1 MEDLRKSMLD
11 NFFACVKSF
20 VRLSVP
26 SHVASAQAQIAM
38 MTYEMQREQVEAFH
52 ATMSDECPAL
62 VSYSKAF
69 SRMQGRPITL
79 YDVTRYR
86 DVEAMIKSG
95 LYAGPLEALGA
106 TITEKEIRVVCR
118 RNADALWDCLDAL
131 CNAAYACATPSTYGT
146 PSIPSAEAI
155 AKNIKETKGRKK
167 SAEATGPTVDQAR
180 CDTLVKAIKN
190 VFVAGGKPEPA
201 VDPSFIARLDSG
213 LASTAAGGSAY
224 GELAVA
230 KSVEEF
236 SQCPPLVDLGL
247 PTLDDATR
255 NAWAELADA
264 CGKSHSLTQMQRS
277 IPKNMMATIEKQAA
291 ALASGIGPDGDLSQL
306 DLSSIGES
314 VLSQCSPED
323 LTQLAGNMGDI
334 LPKISGLAA
343 SLENETGGVELP
355 PEVGT
360 ILSGK

>member
-26 SHVASAQAQIAM
+26 THAASAQAQIAM
-38 MTYEMQREQVEAFH
+38 MSYEMQREQVEAFH
-52 ATMSDECPAL
+52 TTMSDECPTL

-131 CNAAYACATPSTYGT
+131 CNAAYACATLSTYGT
-146 PSIPSAEAI
+146 PSIPTAESI
-155 AKNIKETKGRKK
+155 AENIKQTKERKK
-167 SAEATGPTVDQAR
+167 TPDVSGPTVDQAR
-180 CDTLVKAIKN
+180 CETLVTAIKN
-190 VFVAGGKPEPA
+190 VFVAGGEPEPTVEA
-201 VDPSFIARLDSG
+201 GSIATLDKG
-213 LASTAAGGSAY
+213 LASMASEGSVY
-224 GELAVA
+224 GDLAVQ
-230 KSVEEF
+230 KDIQRF
-236 SQCPPLVDLGL
+236 SQCPALVKMGL
-247 PTLDDATR
+247 PPLDDSTLA
-255 NAWAELADA
+255 AWTELADA

-291 ALASGIGPDGDLSQL
+291 ALASGMGPDGDLSQL
-306 DLSSIGES
+306 DLSTIGES

-343 SLENETGGVELP
+343 SLERETGGVELP
-355 PEVGT
+355 PEVGSM
-360 ILSGK
+360 LKG